1 MATNGFSLVYL
12 EIGDGV
18 LTEVSRA
25 QLDYGISCLDI
36 NPIGERAD
44 HSLLAAVGM
53 WRDFSVRI
61 FVLPDLQLVAMEHL
75 GEFVPRSVLLCVFEG
90 VYLCLSFLSFYSCLD
105 SFSVILLITIISSYL
120 RSIDMGK
127 NLCMSMSDTNIHLTQ
142 LYVSNNIYLYNFF
155 DFFFYNFGHCPYI
168 SETQKLKV
176 EKKNRRLLI
185 LEEHDA

>member
-1 MATNGFSLVYL
+1 MATNGFCLVYL

-18 LTEVSRA
+18 LREVSHA

-44 HSLLAAVGM
+44 YSRLAAVGM

-61 FVLPDLQLVAMEHL
+61 FFLPGLQLVTMELL

-90 VYLCLSFLSFYSCLD
+90 VCLCLSFLSFYSCLD

-120 RSIDMGK
+120 RSWKHRHGQK
-127 NLCMSMSDTNIHLTQ
+127 SLHVNARHKHSLDTAVCVQ
-142 LYVSNNIYLYNFF
+142 QYLF
-155 DFFFYNFGHCPYI
+155 I
-168 SETQKLKV
+168 
-176 EKKNRRLLI
+176 
-185 LEEHDA
+185 

>member
-105 SFSVILLITIISSYL
+105 SFSVRLLITIISSYL

-127 NLCMSMSDTNIHLTQ
+127 NRCMSMSDTNIHLTQ

-155 DFFFYNFGHCPYI
+155 DFFF
-168 SETQKLKV
+168 L
-176 EKKNRRLLI
+176 
-185 LEEHDA
+185 